1 MKKYWHWARALLAYS
16 RVVRNTKRLDEVLQ
30 FINSFLAAQGDK
42 TLPLLQTFRDT
53 AEGARALRDRPRI
66 GRFDLDELARLP
78 PGTLGY
84 ELASHMRK
92 HGLDPAALPVQEA
105 HTDEEYVVAHL
116 HETHDV
122 WHVVTGLGTDDEG
135 EQAIQAFYL
144 AQSPSRVAVA
154 ILSMGF
160 ANTLLYALDQYV
172 VRMNAIAR
180 AWFLGRRA
188 QNLLG
193 VDWKTLWSTPLA
205 EVRARYH
212 IDLDAA
218 DRFVA
223 GLRRAPR
230 PAVEDG
236 ERRAREHDETTSVL
250 AP

>member
-1 MKKYWHWARALLAYS
+1 MKQYWHWARALIAYT

-30 FINSFLAAQGDK
+30 FINSFLAAQGNK

-53 AEGARALRDRPRI
+53 TEGARALRDRPRI
-66 GRFDLDELARLP
+66 GRLDLDQLATLP
-78 PGTLGY
+78 PGTLGH

-92 HGLDPAALPVQEA
+92 HGLDPSALPVQEA
-105 HTDEEYVVAHL
+105 HSDEEYALAHL

-122 WHVVTGLGTDDEG
+122 WHVVTGLGVDDEG

-160 ANTLLYALDQYV
+160 ANTLLYALDQYL
-172 VRMNAIAR
+172 VRTNGIVR

-205 EVRARYH
+205 EVRARYD
-212 IDLDAA
+212 IDVDAA

-223 GLRRAPR
+223 GLRRTPKPVLVESER
-230 PAVEDG
+230 PAR
-236 ERRAREHDETTSVL
+236 ER
-250 AP
+250 

>member
-1 MKKYWHWARALLAYS
+1 MKKYWHWARALLAYT

-30 FINSFLAAQGDK
+30 FINSFLAAQGNK

-53 AEGARALRDRPRI
+53 PEGARALRDRTRI
-66 GRFDLDELARLP
+66 GRLDLDELAKLP
-78 PGTLGY
+78 PGTLGH

-105 HTDEEYVVAHL
+105 HSDEEYVLAHL

-122 WHVVTGLGTDDEG
+122 WHVVTGLGVDDEG

-160 ANTLLYALDQYV
+160 ANTLLYALDQYII
-172 VRMNAIAR
+172 RTNGIAR

-188 QNLLG
+188 QSLLG

-205 EVRARYH
+205 EVRARYD
-212 IDLDAA
+212 IDIDAA

-223 GLRRAPR
+223 GLRRAPGPVLVDSER
-230 PAVEDG
+230 PARGND
-236 ERRAREHDETTSVL
+236 S
-250 AP
+250 APL